1 MTAVMAAV
9 MAEEVAVA
17 AAAEVSKEV
26 GTDDYAPTAGN
37 KTELASLRTQS

>member
-1 MTAVMAAV
+1 MTAV

-17 AAAEVSKEV
+17 AAAEEEVSKEV
-26 GTDDYAPTAGN
+26 GTDDYAPTAEK